1 MRMRFDRFCVVSMVF
16 ATLQFSCKKQ
26 EQSSVPPK
34 PEPSKFT
41 QGQLAAKFPYD
52 LGPAKADVSGYPQKI
67 QEGYK
72 DFLSVCGSCHT
83 TARPLNSP
91 YKTAYDWG
99 RYVHRMHI
107 KINNKGAI
115 LDDELAKQIVDFLV
129 YDSKV
134 RKIVRAKEFQAEQE
148 KLKALYAEVSKEQE
162 KLVLKETLEKPKK
175 ETPYVGVK

>member
-1 MRMRFDRFCVVSMVF
+1 MRMQLDRLFIVLMVF
-16 ATLQFSCKKQ
+16 APLQFACKKQ
-26 EQSSVPPK
+26 DQPSVAPK

-41 QGQLAAKFPYD
+41 QEQLAAKFPND
-52 LGPAKADVSGYPQKI
+52 LGPAKVDVSGYPPKI

-72 DFLSVCGSCHT
+72 DFLSVCSSCHT
-83 TARPLNSP
+83 TARPLNAP

-99 RYVHRMHI
+99 RFVHRMHV
-107 KINNKGAI
+107 KIESRGAI

-134 RKIVRAKEFQAEQE
+134 RKIGREKEFQAEQE
-148 KLKALYAEVSKEQE
+148 KLKNLYAEVSKERE
-162 KLVLKETLEKPKK
+162 RLMIRDTLQKPKK